1 MDFLDKLIYIYFIYY
16 LSNEYQLQ
24 ANKESM
30 ENKGNTTSNARM
42 SMGASTTNIITL
54 NDLKEIEKQRS
65 DIRKTMKHIV
75 SK

>member
-1 MDFLDKLIYIYFIYY
+1 
-16 LSNEYQLQ
+16 
-24 ANKESM
+24 M

>member
-1 MDFLDKLIYIYFIYY
+1 
-16 LSNEYQLQ
+16 
-24 ANKESM
+24 
-30 ENKGNTTSNARM
+30 M